1 MAITDFLTQ
10 EQLTNLLNQQFDNQ
24 GIARLNPLAFQFE
37 DATQPYSTEQMRALK
52 KMRLPGREYPF
63 GFGTQDPAFF
73 SDFTTGYNYDPIKG
87 TKEDFNYLYGTRP
100 AFQFDT
106 IDTDEEDEEDQL
118 PYSGVGDMRYQTP
131 RTIADQ
137 NRILGQTFTEQKP
150 SGIARLFEVLGNLP
164 TPMNILRGGL
174 ESLQGFNQRIRSTP
188 FARSKTLAEYF
199 DRRSRAKN
207 AARMAEK
214 YQDFSERTSGAGAT
228 GGDRDFSTPAGKS
241 TSYEEASRGFAA
253 SR

>member
-10 EQLTNLLNQQFDNQ
+10 EQLTNLLNKQFDNQ

-52 KMRLPGREYPF
+52 KMRLPGTEYPF

-73 SDFTTGYNYDPIKG
+73 SDFTTGYDYDPIKG

-106 IDTDEEDEEDQL
+106 IDTDEEDQMIEENIA
-118 PYSGVGDMRYQTP
+118 PYTGVTGMGYQTP

-150 SGIARLFEVLGNLP
+150 SGIARLFEVLGNIP
-164 TPMNILRGGL
+164 TPFNLARRGL
-174 ESLQGFNQRIRSTP
+174 ESLQGLNRKIRGTT
-188 FARSKTLAEYF
+188 FALSPTLKDYVQ
-199 DRRSRAKN
+199 AK
-207 AARMAEK
+207 RAEK
-214 YQDFSERTSGAGAT
+214 RAAAGADVGVGP
-228 GGDRDFSTPAGKS
+228 GGSGSRRGDADI
-241 TSYEEASRGFAA
+241 ASRDRGSFRTDDTAGFF
-253 SR
+253 